1 MPHSYGK
8 RARTRHKFS
17 KPFRRHGMPPLSK
30 YLTTYKV
37 GDYVDIYVDSAVHR
51 GMPHSFYHG
60 RTGVVYNV
68 TKRALGVM
76 VKKVVRGKEL
86 LKKVNVNV
94 EHVRKSRCREEF
106 LKRVAV
112 NDELRRKAKLD
123 GKKLNL
129 KRQPK
134 PVSPGYFVNV
144 DKDSVVTLD
153 PVPFVEK
160 Y

>member
-1 MPHSYGK
+1 
-8 RARTRHKFS
+8 
-17 KPFRRHGMPPLSK
+17 MPPLSK

>member
-8 RARTRHKFS
+8 RARTRDKFA
-17 KPFRRHGMPPLSK
+17 KPFRRHGMPSVGR
-30 YLTTYKV
+30 YLQNYKV
-37 GDYVDIYVDSAVHR
+37 GDYVDIICDSSVHK
-51 GMPHSFYHG
+51 GMPYSFYHG

-68 TKRALGVM
+68 APRALGIM

-86 LKKVNVNV
+86 LKRINVHI

-106 LKRVAV
+106 LKRVAT
-112 NDELRRKAKLD
+112 NDALRREAKLE
-123 GKKLNL
+123 GKKLKL
-129 KRQPK
+129 KREPK
-134 PVSPGYFVNV
+134 PVAPGYL
-144 DKDSVVTLD
+144 VTLEPESIITMD